1 MPEQVLAQFSGRGAL
16 VLTAHTGNWDLV
28 ACALASRTPLTVVTK
43 RLSVSWLDRLWQ
55 GLRARRGVGLVGEGE
70 AARHVTSALARG
82 ELVAM
87 MVDQAPLR
95 RRAVTTVPFLGAPA
109 AVDLAPALLAMRARV
124 PVIVAFM
131 HRLPDGTQQVEISG
145 ILEPPEAASRQW
157 AEQTMETVTMW
168 LDDFV
173 RRHPD
178 QWLWMHRRWK
188 LPEQTY
194 RRQGKPAR
202 DCVSSTERAR
212 TSGSE
217 AAHSL

>member
-1 MPEQVLAQFSGRGAL
+1 
-16 VLTAHTGNWDLV
+16 
-28 ACALASRTPLTVVTK
+28 VVTK
-43 RLSVSWLDRLWQ
+43 RLKVSWLDRLWQ
-55 GLRARRGVGLVGEGE
+55 GLRARRGVRLVGEEG
-70 AARHVTSALARG
+70 AARNVTSALARG

-95 RRAVTTVPFLGAPA
+95 WRAVTTVPFLGAPA

-124 PVIVAFM
+124 PVIAAFM
-131 HRLPDGTQQVEISG
+131 HRLPDDTQQVEISG

-168 LDDFV
+168 LEDFV

-188 LPEQTY
+188 VP
-194 RRQGKPAR
+194 
-202 DCVSSTERAR
+202 
-212 TSGSE
+212 SGSPRC
-217 AAHSL
+217 AAPANMAAGQAR